1 MKASYIENVNVQQTE
16 GLSGQVH
23 GQAQTVQ
30 SIVGEAMKPQT
41 TSFSNGIGNN
51 NNARFSIF
59 GYGYRNKQGQ
69 AVLQTKPAGVT
80 DILSVFQYITS
91 PAAKAAQ
98 DTLRAMRGKTDKAE
112 CSDYKKLNFRFVTF
126 RGIFAERKASSLSL
140 LSDYMVVDIDEL
152 SSAEEARRLIRLL
165 SDDTHFETALAFVSP
180 GGMGV
185 KWVVEIPN
193 WLQEMSYKEQYLFAC
208 RHVML
213 QYGVEPDWGCS
224 DVCRACFL
232 GHDKDCFINPKFIM

>member
-1 MKASYIENVNVQQTE
+1 MEDLIRNENCNVQPQTA
-16 GLSGQVH
+16 GQVNN
-23 GQAQTVQ
+23 QAQQTVQ

-80 DILSVFQYITS
+80 DILSVYQYITS

-152 SSAEEARRLIRLL
+152 SSAEETRRLIRLL

>member
-1 MKASYIENVNVQQTE
+1 M
-16 GLSGQVH
+16 
-23 GQAQTVQ
+23 
-30 SIVGEAMKPQT
+30 
-41 TSFSNGIGNN
+41 GNN
-51 NNARFSIF
+51 DNIQFSIF

-80 DILSVFQYITS
+80 DILSVYQYITS

-98 DTLRAMRGKTDKAE
+98 DTLRAMRGRADKTE
-112 CSDYKKLNFRFVTF
+112 CSDYKKLNFKFVTC
-126 RGIFAERKASSLSL
+126 RGLFSARNASSLSL
-140 LSDYMVVDIDEL
+140 LSKYMVVDIDEL
-152 SSAEEARRLIRLL
+152 SSTEEARRLIRLL

-208 RHVML
+208 RHVVL